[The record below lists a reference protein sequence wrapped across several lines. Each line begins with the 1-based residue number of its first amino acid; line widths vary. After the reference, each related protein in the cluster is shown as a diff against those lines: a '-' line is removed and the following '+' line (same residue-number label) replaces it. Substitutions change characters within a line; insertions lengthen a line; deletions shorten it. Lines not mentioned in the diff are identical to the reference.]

1 MKATLI
7 LRRSKSFEDGAALHI
22 VVWLVPA
29 SVPPSGHSF
38 KYRLVYVREGVRVI
52 GFDNERG
59 KGDHRHLHGDE
70 TTYTFTDIATLLE
83 DFTVLVT
90 EERKD

>member
-29 SVPPSGHSF
+29 LVPPSGHSF

-70 TTYTFTDIATLLE
+70 TAYTFTDIATLLE